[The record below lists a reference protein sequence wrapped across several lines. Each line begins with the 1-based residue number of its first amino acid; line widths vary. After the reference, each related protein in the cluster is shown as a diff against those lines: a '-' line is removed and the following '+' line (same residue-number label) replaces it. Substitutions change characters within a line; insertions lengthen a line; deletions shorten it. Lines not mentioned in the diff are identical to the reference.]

1 MSNLPPFTLPG
12 STPEP
17 TGPEATEPVAPPVD
31 ESNPVVDSEEAVF
44 AAAVEAAL
52 GRRVDSGSDPS
63 ATGIPAP
70 EAGEGGVGGEP
81 VEGLAPADSATD
93 DGTNPL
99 IPTGGP
105 ITEGVDDGSGST
117 STPTTPDPTADL
129 IDLGDGRV
137 ASKAELAD
145 LYAWANSLTPA
156 QQQRIIQATSVPDP
170 LYPQS
175 AASGSGTPAPVLPA
189 SSVPGVGSPASY
201 PPAGYP
207 AAGQPGVPVT
217 PESNR
222 LDARTALGEMA
233 DLVPGLATYLEQV
246 QADQAQLNAELA
258 SYRQQQALT
267 MQQQAE
273 AEQSRIQSGI
283 AQGHEAFVSAH
294 PELEATDLHYLQS
307 EALSAGL
314 IAPLMAKHGNDPTAA
329 YQAALE
335 TIMWSTPKYR
345 DQIVQQQASIAA
357 AQQAQMS
364 ERRDNAAALAGSGGS
379 VSRGTQTAPAS
390 SMNSEQRAVS
400 LREAIAQAIQN

>member
-137 ASKAELAD
+137 ERRVKNGRNLSRNSVRGNPDERSDLRQVGRVVGNLAGHDDLDGLAAHKGFAVPQVTLAFRAVAGAAKLRVVAEHIVQPALVVAVLVQHAKVETRINARHFLAKRVNGRGAS
-145 LYAWANSLTPA
+145 
-156 QQQRIIQATSVPDP
+156 
-170 LYPQS
+170 
-175 AASGSGTPAPVLPA
+175 LP
-189 SSVPGVGSPASY
+189 
-201 PPAGYP
+201 
-207 AAGQPGVPVT
+207 
-217 PESNR
+217 R
-222 LDARTALGEMA
+222 DARQLLLLQLRRNLLGWHPSANLRLKFIEE
-233 DLVPGLATYLEQV
+233 LLG
-246 QADQAQLNAELA
+246 QA
-258 SYRQQQALT
+258 
-267 MQQQAE
+267 
-273 AEQSRIQSGI
+273 
-283 AQGHEAFVSAH
+283 
-294 PELEATDLHYLQS
+294 
-307 EALSAGL
+307 
-314 IAPLMAKHGNDPTAA
+314 
-329 YQAALE
+329 
-335 TIMWSTPKYR
+335 R
-345 DQIVQQQASIAA
+345 DK
-357 AQQAQMS
+357 
-364 ERRDNAAALAGSGGS
+364 L
-379 VSRGTQTAPAS
+379 
-390 SMNSEQRAVS
+390 AVS
-400 LREAIAQAIQN
+400 ECDHGHR

>member
-105 ITEGVDDGSGST
+105 ITDGVDDGSGSA
-117 STPTTPDPTADL
+117 STPTIPDPTADL

-137 ASKAELAD
+137 ASLAELAD

-258 SYRQQQALT
+258 SYRQQQALRIKRR
-267 MQQQAE
+267 AE
-273 AEQSRIQSGI
+273 AKQSRTKIETER
-283 AQGHEAFVSAH
+283 GHEAFVPPH
-294 PELEATDLHYLQS
+294 PSLKPPTSTTFSPRLFRPALLRRSWRSTATIPRPLIRPLSKRSCGQPRSTGIRSFSSRPVLPLHSRPKCPNAEITPLP
-307 EALSAGL
+307 LLGL
-314 IAPLMAKHGNDPTAA
+314 AVRCP
-329 YQAALE
+329 E
-335 TIMWSTPKYR
+335 
-345 DQIVQQQASIAA
+345 
-357 AQQAQMS
+357 
-364 ERRDNAAALAGSGGS
+364 ERRPL
-379 VSRGTQTAPAS
+379 
-390 SMNSEQRAVS
+390 
-400 LREAIAQAIQN
+400 LRRQ